1 MPSFI
6 PENPYLY
13 LSRVHLHCLAEVT
26 SASPR
31 GAQRDKVKRA
41 PVAPKWR
48 LKRYSV
54 LRRSVLTGTV
64 TEQRASQ
71 VLQDLADLTMERVA
85 HATLLRRVWELR
97 GNFTAYDACYVAVA
111 ELFHAPLLTYDA
123 KMANASGARCAFEV
137 FPATA

>member
-1 MPSFI
+1 MIIADASFLVMALGDDG
-6 PENPYLY
+6 PDGTQARERLHGEELAAP
-13 LSRVHLHCLAEVT
+13 HLVDVEV
-26 SASPR
+26 A
-31 GAQRDKVKRA
+31 
-41 PVAPKWR
+41 
-48 LKRYSV
+48 SV
-54 LRRSVLTGTV
+54 LRRSVFPGTV

-85 HATLLRRVWELR
+85 HATLLGRVWELR

-123 KMANASGARCAFEV
+123 KMANASGARCTFEV

>member
-1 MPSFI
+1 LIIADASFLVMALGDDG
-6 PENPYLY
+6 PDGTQARERLHGEELAAP
-13 LSRVHLHCLAEVT
+13 HLVDVEVT
-26 SASPR
+26 
-31 GAQRDKVKRA
+31 
-41 PVAPKWR
+41 
-48 LKRYSV
+48 SV

-97 GNFTAYDACYVAVA
+97 GNLTAYDACYVAVA

-137 FPATA
+137 FPTTA